1 MKRHGEN
8 FDSLWH
14 TVEWCLAVSPTT
26 KFEAM
31 AVAAEQASLSC
42 SNSIYARSVAR
53 NPGLPN
59 QNSQLRSIQALSE
72 PLQKPRVGKE
82 RQPTT
87 EYFDW
92 QQVPPSPI
100 RRDAR
105 NNE

>member
-53 NPGLPN
+53 NPGLP
-59 QNSQLRSIQALSE
+59 
-72 PLQKPRVGKE
+72 KPRVGKE